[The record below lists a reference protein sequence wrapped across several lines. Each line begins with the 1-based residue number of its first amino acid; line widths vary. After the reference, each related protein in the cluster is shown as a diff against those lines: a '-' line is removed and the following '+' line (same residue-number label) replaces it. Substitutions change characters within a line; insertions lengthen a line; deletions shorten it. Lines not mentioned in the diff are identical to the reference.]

1 MAAPDGIVWGSIK
14 GSYGR
19 IGIYTSISNNED
31 LTSTVTIQVWFWSK
45 YSVSD
50 ENNTYR
56 FDNNATSASTNLG
69 DVVINTT
76 NNSGSGWNVA
86 NQILLKT
93 HKYTYKRTT
102 NTQTI
107 YCAAK
112 LSGVDKVSDGGTM
125 SVSTSYKIPAIPV
138 YTISYNANG
147 GSGAPASQTKVHGTA
162 ITIPTTVPTRSGYA
176 FLGWNSSSTAT
187 SATYSAGGSFTANKT
202 VTLYAVWSADSFIV
216 SYNANGGSGAPA
228 SQTKKYGV
236 ALTLSTTKPTRTNY
250 TFLGWGVSANSTT
263 VAYSAGG
270 SYTNNASITL
280 YAIWESSYSGP
291 IISVSGL
298 SRVDKKVEEDDAVSY
313 VPNDLSTIVAMKIK
327 SELDASATTRKV
339 TVEWKPISEEWENNI
354 NERVSTKEFSI
365 STYGYGPLT
374 FTAVIGEAKAN
385 DNEET
390 AKKRA
395 LSADCTYEIRIT
407 VEDGIGKT
415 SITLTL
421 PSTAYTMDFLSGG
434 KGVAFG
440 KQAELPSV
448 IESNWSIVVNDGV
461 ISTKNLVVSNAAN
474 IKILRDELGT
484 RYANGL
490 AAYGGATAPIDP
502 NTTLE
507 HLVLT
512 NTNTPNGGF
521 MYIKTEFYNS
531 KSETSNRVQTALPYN
546 TDSTPYMRRY
556 VSGTWTSWIPLHA
569 GKADVVGGSAL
580 GTFSGNDKSIDTT
593 GNVNA
598 VKTWTVLED
607 GVYGITA
614 NFVWDKNSTGYRVL
628 QVKVEDASGNAVGK
642 SIGYVKQFI
651 AGSVGVAQNVAGFRR
666 LTKNHKVV
674 LYAAQNSGAAL
685 YLDTWTMDIVKISP

>member
-19 IGIYTSISNNED
+19 IGIYTSISNTND
-31 LTSTVTIQVWFWSK
+31 LNSTVTIQVWFWSK

-69 DVVINTT
+69 DVAITTT
-76 NNSGSGWNVA
+76 NNSGSGWSTD
-86 NQILLKT
+86 NQIKIGT
-93 HKYTYKRTT
+93 HSYTYSRTT
-102 NTQTI
+102 STQTI

-147 GSGAPASQTKVHGTA
+147 GSGAPSSQTKVHGTA
-162 ITIPTTVPTRSGYA
+162 IKIPTTVPTRSGYT

-187 SATYSAGGSFTANKT
+187 TATYAAGADFTANKT

-228 SQTKKYGV
+228 SQTKEYGV
-236 ALTLSTTKPTRTNY
+236 TLTLSTTTPTRTNY
-250 TFLGWGVSANSTT
+250 TFLGWGISANSTT

-298 SRVDKKVEEDDAVSY
+298 SRVEKKVEEDDTVSY

-354 NERVSTKEFSI
+354 DERVSTNEFSI
-365 STYGYGPLT
+365 TEYGYGPLT
-374 FTAVIGEAKAN
+374 FTAVLGEKKAN

-390 AKKRA
+390 AKSRE
-395 LSADCTYEIRIT
+395 LSLDYAYDIRIT
-407 VEDGIGKT
+407 VDDGIDKS

-421 PSTAYTMDFLSGG
+421 PGTAYSLDFLKGG
-434 KGVAFG
+434 KGAAFG
-440 KQAELPSV
+440 KPAQ
-448 IESNWSIVVNDGV
+448 
-461 ISTKNLVVSNAAN
+461 
-474 IKILRDELGT
+474 
-484 RYANGL
+484 
-490 AAYGGATAPIDP
+490 
-502 NTTLE
+502 
-507 HLVLT
+507 
-512 NTNTPNGGF
+512 
-521 MYIKTEFYNS
+521 
-531 KSETSNRVQTALPYN
+531 TSNVLESAWPVIVNGSISATNIAVDENIVALGAEFENLDVTTSLSAESVTFTELY
-546 TDSTPYMRRY
+546 DSNGNQY
-556 VSGTWTSWIPLHA
+556 GC
-569 GKADVVGGSAL
+569 KADVIGGSTL
-580 GTFSGNDKSIDTT
+580 GTITGSNASIDTT
-593 GNVNA
+593 GNKNNIKEWTVPENGVYAISANA
-598 VKTWTVLED
+598 VW
-607 GVYGITA
+607 A
-614 NFVWDKNSTGYRVL
+614 SNSTGYRML
-628 QVKVEDASGNAVGK
+628 QLLVYNASGTQVGK
-642 SIGYVKQFI
+642 SIAYVRQFI
-651 AGSVGVAQNVAGFRR
+651 AGGSGIAQNISGFRR
-666 LTKNHKVV
+666 LTKDHKVI
-674 LYAAQNSGAAL
+674 LHAAQNSGEAL
-685 YLDTWTMDIVKISP
+685 NISTWTLDIVKISP